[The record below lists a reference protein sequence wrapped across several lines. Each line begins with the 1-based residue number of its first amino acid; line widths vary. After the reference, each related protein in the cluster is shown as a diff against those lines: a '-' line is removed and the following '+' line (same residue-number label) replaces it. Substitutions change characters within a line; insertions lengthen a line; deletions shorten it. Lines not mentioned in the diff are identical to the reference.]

1 MNVIHSFGHK
11 ATEDRIY
18 EPRLLSETLNL
29 VFVTIR
35 NCIFYLNKLNYSI
48 RTRVLKRILVAY
60 KNYCFC
66 HAQVC

>member
-11 ATEDRIY
+11 AAEDRIY
-18 EPRLLSETLNL
+18 EPRLLLETLNL
-29 VFVTIR
+29 VFVIIR
-35 NCIFYLNKLNYSI
+35 NCIFYLNKLNYSM

-60 KNYCFC
+60 KNYCLC